1 MMLRSI
7 RILLSVVLL
16 VLTGTSVSVHAGDP
30 VFRAGAARVDATPQH
45 LPVVVNGSMIER
57 LVEEVNDPLHVRA
70 VVMDDGITKIA
81 IVLVD
86 NCMMPRELLDKAKE
100 MAMEETGISTEKIL
114 VSATH
119 CHSAPSVIAVLGSG
133 VDSRY
138 VAFLPGQIAK
148 AIAQATANLQPAQ
161 IGFAMGRDEINV
173 ATRRWLMK
181 EGVAPKNQFGGTRN
195 DRARMHPG
203 YNNPDAIRET
213 GLEDPDI
220 PVISLQTK
228 EGKQIAFMSAYSM
241 HYAGAPNISAD
252 YFGLFAGIIEEKLA
266 SGDEE
271 RPTVAMIANGTS
283 GDTWLADYKRS
294 ERRKFDRFTVAD
306 DVSAAALK
314 AFATIEYHPWLP
326 LSMVEKELEV
336 AVRFPTKD
344 EVEDAQKFVSPWA
357 ATRKPK
363 TTEEVYAM
371 ETLILSKMPKTR
383 KITLQAIKIGTL
395 GIGAIPNEVFAET
408 GLNIK
413 KYSPFDMTYTIS
425 LANGAFGYI
434 APPEQHALGG
444 YTTWRARSS
453 CLGIYAEPLIKY
465 ELIELLEKAK
475 GVDK

>member
-100 MAMEETGISTEKIL
+100 MAMEETGISTENIL

-173 ATRRWLMK
+173 ASLAYEGRR
-181 EGVAPKNQFGGTRN
+181 
-195 DRARMHPG
+195 
-203 YNNPDAIRET
+203 
-213 GLEDPDI
+213 
-220 PVISLQTK
+220 
-228 EGKQIAFMSAYSM
+228 
-241 HYAGAPNISAD
+241 
-252 YFGLFAGIIEEKLA
+252 
-266 SGDEE
+266 
-271 RPTVAMIANGTS
+271 
-283 GDTWLADYKRS
+283 RS
-294 ERRKFDRFTVAD
+294 EESVWR
-306 DVSAAALK
+306 
-314 AFATIEYHPWLP
+314 H
-326 LSMVEKELEV
+326 
-336 AVRFPTKD
+336 
-344 EVEDAQKFVSPWA
+344 AQ
-357 ATRKPK
+357 
-363 TTEEVYAM
+363 
-371 ETLILSKMPKTR
+371 
-383 KITLQAIKIGTL
+383 
-395 GIGAIPNEVFAET
+395 
-408 GLNIK
+408 
-413 KYSPFDMTYTIS
+413 
-425 LANGAFGYI
+425 
-434 APPEQHALGG
+434 
-444 YTTWRARSS
+444 
-453 CLGIYAEPLIKY
+453 
-465 ELIELLEKAK
+465 
-475 GVDK
+475 